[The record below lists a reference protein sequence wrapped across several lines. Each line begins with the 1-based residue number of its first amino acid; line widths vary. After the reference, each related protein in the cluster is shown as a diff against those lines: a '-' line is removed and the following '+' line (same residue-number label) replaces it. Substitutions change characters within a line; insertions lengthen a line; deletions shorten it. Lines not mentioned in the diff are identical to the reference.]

1 MWRNPRVVLGTI
13 LLGLLCVS
21 LGIEQGTR
29 GEYATPPILGDILKV
44 AITAFF
50 AAGGLA
56 EILRLIAPQ
65 RGVDRKR
72 DESNDEPQ

>member
-1 MWRNPRVVLGTI
+1 MWRNPRVILGTV

-21 LGIEQGTR
+21 LGVEQGTR
-29 GEYATPPILGDILKV
+29 GVYATPPILGDILKV

-65 RGVDRKR
+65 RGPVKKR
-72 DESNDEPQ
+72 DESNDESQ